1 MAITTAQV
9 RDLLFPGLNSI
20 FGDYEQLPSQWT
32 EIFEKYTSDMA
43 YEKDV
48 EVKLLGLAQ
57 LREEGKATAYEDM
70 GERYSFTYRHTGIA
84 LGFVM
89 TKFAI
94 RDNQYKSQFG
104 PSTRAL
110 KHSFRQT
117 KEVMGASVFNNANDT
132 TGNYYGGDGVP
143 LLSTQHPIDVGTVS
157 NTFSVQ
163 AELSET
169 AIQDAVIGARRFR
182 DAAGLRVMIKGKK
195 LIVPTEL
202 QFTAQRLLETTQ
214 RVGTSDNDIS
224 AIRSLS
230 AVPDGYTVND
240 FLTNPR
246 SWFLKTDCP
255 DGLKF
260 FQRDPMETDMKV
272 DFDTDNLLTKATERF
287 SFGWSNFR
295 GVFGCMP

>member
-1 MAITTAQV
+1 MATSTAQI
-9 RDLLFPGLNSI
+9 RDLLFPGLNHI
-20 FGDYEQLPSQWT
+20 FGDYDQLPAQWS
-32 EIFEKYTSDMA
+32 EIFEKNTSDMA

-57 LREEGKATAYEDM
+57 LREEGRATSYEDM
-70 GERYSFTYRHTGIA
+70 GERYAFTYRHIQIA

-89 TKFAI
+89 TKNAI
-94 RDNQYKSQFG
+94 RDNLYKSQFG

-117 KEVMGASVFNNANDT
+117 KEVYGAAVLNNANDT
-132 TGNYYGGDGVP
+132 TGVYYGGDGAP
-143 LLSTQHPIDVGTVS
+143 LLSTNHPIDNGTVA
-157 NTFSVQ
+157 NTFAVQ

-182 DAAGLRVMIKGKK
+182 DAAGLRVMIKGRK
-195 LIVPTEL
+195 LVVPTEL
-202 QFTAQRLLETTQ
+202 QFTAERILQTTG
-214 RVGTSDNDIS
+214 RVGTSDNDMS

-230 AVPDGYTVND
+230 VVPGGYTIND

-246 SWFLKTDCP
+246 SWYLVTDVS

-295 GVFGCMP
+295 AVFGCMP